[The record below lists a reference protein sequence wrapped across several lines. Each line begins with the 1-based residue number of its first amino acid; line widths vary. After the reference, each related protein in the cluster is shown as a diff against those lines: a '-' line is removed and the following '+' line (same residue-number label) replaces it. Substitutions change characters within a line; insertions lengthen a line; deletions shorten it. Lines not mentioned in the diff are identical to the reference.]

1 MGKEIDKETYR
12 CLQDLHAREMMRL
25 GWYRQR
31 GDAPSYRRL
40 RERKARHQAF
50 LLDLLRRRGVAPG
63 KYARLFYYAGHMMG
77 LAAALVPQSWAKRW
91 ETTLE
96 YWLLI
101 RYEKYLEALK
111 RWGNLRSMIE
121 ALSMKKLSHDEP
133 GGDVILLL
141 EQFADHQRVLS
152 QPQ

>member
-1 MGKEIDKETYR
+1 MSEEFDKKTFR

-31 GDAPSYRRL
+31 GDGVQYRGL

-50 LLDLLRRRGVAPG
+50 LLELLRRRGVSQGPF
-63 KYARLFYYAGHMMG
+63 ARLFYYAGHLMG
-77 LAAALVPQSWAKRW
+77 LVAALVPQSWARRW

-96 YWLLI
+96 YWLLM
-101 RYEKYLEALK
+101 RYERHLDALK

-121 ALSMKKLSHDEP
+121 ALRMEKLGHNEP
-133 GGDVILLL
+133 GSDVIALL
-141 EQFADHQRVLS
+141 EQFADQQRILS
-152 QPQ
+152 QSS

>member
-1 MGKEIDKETYR
+1 MSEEFDKKTFR

-31 GDAPSYRRL
+31 GNGANYRGL

-50 LLDLLRRRGVAPG
+50 LLELLRRRGLSQG
-63 KYARLFYYAGHMMG
+63 RYARMFYYAGHIMG
-77 LAAALVPQSWAKRW
+77 LVAALVPQAWARRW

-101 RYEKYLEALK
+101 RYERYLDALK

-121 ALSMKKLSHDEP
+121 ALRMEKLRHDEP
-133 GGDVILLL
+133 ATDVIALL
-141 EQFADHQRVLS
+141 EQFADQQRLLAKS
-152 QPQ
+152 P